1 MDHFTE
7 VTHQGI
13 LGRLGNSIKGI
24 VVGGGLLIASFPILF
39 VNEGCAVKDFR
50 RLTEA
55 RKAAVEVPSDSVSPE
70 NEGRLLV
77 VSGEATTDEEV
88 EDPDF
93 DVRAKA
99 LRLEREVVMYQ
110 WDEDVSKST
119 EKKVGGGET
128 TTKEYS
134 YEKKWSEGLKRS
146 SDFKRPDGHRNPT
159 EMPFESAKFQAKEV
173 LLGAFQ
179 LPQDLVSKISGDE
192 PLPLTDADL
201 QRMPPA
207 ILKKGIGQRLL
218 AEAPED
224 ASSAAGVSLVDGAL
238 YLGQDPD
245 SPVIGD
251 VRVAF
256 ETVLPSTVTVRS
268 EQRNQSFTAWSSSTG
283 AQVHEIRMGTLSA
296 KEMNA
301 KAVSAAKIRTW
312 LVRLGGFFAMGLGLS
327 IILGPLSVVLDVVPF
342 LGSMVRG
349 ASALVAFVLAA
360 LMSLVVIAIAWFTY
374 RPLLSIP
381 LLVVAAVLGW
391 WLSRRGQQQV
401 SPTASGAAGSGVL
414 PPMTF

>member
-1 MDHFTE
+1 
-7 VTHQGI
+7 
-13 LGRLGNSIKGI
+13 
-24 VVGGGLLIASFPILF
+24 
-39 VNEGCAVKDFR
+39 
-50 RLTEA
+50 
-55 RKAAVEVPSDSVSPE
+55 
-70 NEGRLLV
+70 
-77 VSGEATTDEEV
+77 
-88 EDPDF
+88 
-93 DVRAKA
+93 
-99 LRLEREVVMYQ
+99 
-110 WDEDVSKST
+110 
-119 EKKVGGGET
+119 
-128 TTKEYS
+128 
-134 YEKKWSEGLKRS
+134 
-146 SDFKRPDGHRNPT
+146 
-159 EMPFESAKFQAKEV
+159 
-173 LLGAFQ
+173 
-179 LPQDLVSKISGDE
+179 
-192 PLPLTDADL
+192 
-201 QRMPPA
+201 
-207 ILKKGIGQRLL
+207 
-218 AEAPED
+218 
-224 ASSAAGVSLVDGAL
+224 VDGAL